1 MGVRVPPPVPFFIG
15 ELQWCIFG
23 SNDSNDSK
31 NPKIVKRV
39 ITRNENDSYCDY
51 ETFYYDDGSVEIKI
65 LADPMKSGW
74 GFNYKKD
81 WRSLDFKTKG
91 WGSQ

>member
-1 MGVRVPPPVPFFIG
+1 
-15 ELQWCIFG
+15 
-23 SNDSNDSK
+23 
-31 NPKIVKRV
+31 
-39 ITRNENDSYCDY
+39 
-51 ETFYYDDGSVEIKI
+51 
-65 LADPMKSGW
+65 MKSGW